1 MSHTRPVTDTA
12 AGNDAVTAVFT
23 AARPRLLGLAYRTL
37 GSVTDAEDV
46 VQEAWLRWSA
56 ADHAAIERPEAWLT
70 TVTGRLALDRL
81 TSAQRRREAYVGPW
95 LPEPV
100 AVAPSPEDSA
110 VAAESLTFAF
120 LVVLEQLD
128 PVSRVVFLL
137 ADVFGQPFDEVAA
150 AVDRTPAAC
159 RQMAVRA
166 RRKVRAA
173 TPARPCPTDRQAVD
187 RLLAAVMTGDVDS
200 VMAALSADVV
210 LVSDGGSTRHA
221 ARRPVNGPW
230 RVARLLVNL
239 AKRMS
244 PEATMQAVTV
254 NGRAGMFIADPEYG
268 DVVLGF
274 DVTGDTVGAIWTVN
288 APDKVGHFTRPV
300 ELR

>member
-1 MSHTRPVTDTA
+1 MSHTRPVSDADA
-12 AGNDAVTAVFT
+12 ATAVFT

-37 GSVTDAEDV
+37 GSVADAEDV

-56 ADHAAIERPEAWLT
+56 ADHVTIERPDAWLT

-81 TSAQRRREAYVGPW
+81 SSAQRRREAYVGPW

-100 AVAPSPEDSA
+100 AVAPGPEDSA

-120 LVVLEQLD
+120 LAVLEQLD

-173 TPARPCPTDRQAVD
+173 APGRPSPTDRQAVD
-187 RLLAAVMTGDVDS
+187 RLLAAVMTGDIDS

-210 LVSDGGSTRHA
+210 LVSDGGPTRHA
-221 ARRPVNGPW
+221 ARRPVIGPW
-230 RVARLLVNL
+230 RVARLLVSL

-244 PEATMQAVTV
+244 TEATMQAVTV
-254 NGRAGMFIADPEYG
+254 NGRPGLFVADPVHG

-274 DVTGDTVGAIWTVN
+274 DVSGDAVGAIWSVN
-288 APDKVGHFTRPV
+288 APDKVDHFTRPV

>member
-1 MSHTRPVTDTA
+1 MSHTRPVS
-12 AGNDAVTAVFT
+12 DADATTAVFT

-37 GSVTDAEDV
+37 GSVAEAEDV
-46 VQEAWLRWSA
+46 VQEAWLRWST
-56 ADHAAIERPEAWLT
+56 ADHATIERPDAWLT
-70 TVTGRLALDRL
+70 TVTARLALDRL
-81 TSAQRRREAYVGPW
+81 SSAQRRRETYVGPW

-100 AVAPSPEDSA
+100 AVAPGPEDSA

-120 LVVLEQLD
+120 LAVLEQLD

-137 ADVFGQPFDEVAA
+137 ADVFGQRFDEVAV

-173 TPARPCPTDRQAVD
+173 APARPAPQERQAVD
-187 RLLAAVMTGDVDS
+187 RLLAAVMTGDIDS
-200 VMAALSADVV
+200 VMRALSADVV
-210 LVSDGGSTRHA
+210 LVSDGGPTRHA
-221 ARRPVNGPW
+221 ARRPVVGPW

-244 PEATMQAVTV
+244 PGATMQSVTV
-254 NGRAGMFIADPEYG
+254 NGRAGLFVADPVHG

-274 DVTGDTVGAIWTVN
+274 DVTGDAVGAIWTVN
-288 APDKVGHFTRPV
+288 APDKVDHFTRPV